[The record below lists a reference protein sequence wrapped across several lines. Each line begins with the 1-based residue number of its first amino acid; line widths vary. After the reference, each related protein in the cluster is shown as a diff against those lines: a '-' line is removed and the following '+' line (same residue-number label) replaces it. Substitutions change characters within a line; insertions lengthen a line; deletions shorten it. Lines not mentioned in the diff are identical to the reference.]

1 MSPIIMLDLG
11 NVLYHINLQRTHDCL
26 SLLAGSDVD
35 FSLTSQHRV
44 FDAFECGTINADE
57 FCSQLR
63 EAFSLQCTDTD
74 IIDAWNALLVG
85 LDPRSTEWVRA
96 LKTHHRVILLSNI
109 NVLHHERIAGECAE
123 LFSLFDA
130 LYLSYKI
137 GLRKPTHEIFRHV
150 LQHEGCSADHIMYL
164 DDSPQ
169 HVKGA
174 RELGFKAQQVLA
186 IDDLPQMLGL
196 A

>member
-1 MSPIIMLDLG
+1 MSPVIMLDLG

-26 SLLAGSDVD
+26 SLLAGRDVD
-35 FSLTSQHRV
+35 FSLTSQHEV
-44 FDAFECGTINADE
+44 FDRFECGLINADE

-63 EAFSLQCTDTD
+63 EAFSLQCSNAD

-85 LDPRSTEWVRA
+85 LDPRSTAWVRE

-109 NVLHHERIAGECAE
+109 NVLHHERIADECAE

-137 GLRKPTHEIFRHV
+137 GMRKPSHDIFRHV
-150 LQHEGCSADHIMYL
+150 LLHENCTADHIMYL

-174 RELGFKAQQVLA
+174 RELGFTAHQVLA
-186 IDDLPQMLGL
+186 IDNLPQMLGI

>member
-1 MSPIIMLDLG
+1 MSPVIMLDLG

-26 SLLAGSDVD
+26 SLLAGRDVD
-35 FSLTSQHRV
+35 FSLTSQHEV
-44 FDAFECGTINADE
+44 FDRFECGLINADE

-63 EAFSLQCTDTD
+63 EAFSLQCSNAD

-85 LDPRSTEWVRA
+85 LDPRSTAWVRE
-96 LKTHHRVILLSNI
+96 LKTQHRVILLSNI
-109 NVLHHERIAGECAE
+109 NVLHHERIADECAE

-137 GLRKPTHEIFRHV
+137 GLRKPSHEIFRHV
-150 LQHEGCSADHIMYL
+150 LLHENCTADHIMYL

-174 RELGFKAQQVLA
+174 RELGFTAYQVLA
-186 IDDLPQMLGL
+186 IDNLPHMLGI

>member
-1 MSPIIMLDLG
+1 MSPVIMLDLG

-26 SLLAGSDVD
+26 SLLAGRDVD
-35 FSLTSQHRV
+35 FSLTSQHEV
-44 FDAFECGTINADE
+44 FDRFECGLINADE

-63 EAFSLQCTDTD
+63 EAFSLQCSNAD

-85 LDPRSTEWVRA
+85 LDTRSTAWVRE

-109 NVLHHERIAGECAE
+109 NVLHHERIADECAE

-137 GLRKPTHEIFRHV
+137 GMRKPSHDIFRHV
-150 LQHEGCSADHIMYL
+150 LLHENCTADHIMYL

-174 RELGFKAQQVLA
+174 RELGFTAYQVLA
-186 IDDLPQMLGL
+186 IDNLPHMLGI